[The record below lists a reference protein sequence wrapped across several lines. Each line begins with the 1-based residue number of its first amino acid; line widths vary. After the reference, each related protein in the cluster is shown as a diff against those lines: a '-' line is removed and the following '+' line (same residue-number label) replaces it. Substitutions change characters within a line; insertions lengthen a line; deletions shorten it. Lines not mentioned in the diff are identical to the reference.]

1 MVGDSVDYLCVYDN
15 RSKGDQVWYEDANL
29 VALTEDIKRRLLA
42 KWNLSEDKLHDQRIF
57 VWLLNKPVAKCI

>member
-29 VALTEDIKRRLLA
+29 VALIEDIKRRLLA
-42 KWNLSEDKLHDQRIF
+42 KWNLSEDKLHE
-57 VWLLNKPVAKCI
+57 